1 MNIIK
6 VGATNS
12 TSTLIAKLFRSGET
26 EIPSALYA
34 VDQTGGR
41 GRQERPWN
49 SEPGKNLTISYVLPD
64 FGVSAESVFRAMR
77 QITWSVLQVL
87 ETSGVSDLSV
97 KWPNDIMAGDRKI
110 AGILMERS
118 LRQGKSSFVIL
129 GVGIN
134 VNQVDFETE
143 FKATSMREIT
153 GKVFNIDVLAY
164 LLSDAVEDTLLKNE
178 TVTIDQ
184 FHQKLYGINQ
194 RHRWQLGDDFIE
206 ATLVGVSED
215 GSVYLRSSKGGTL
228 RFTSEEIRMIRI

>member
-12 TSTLIAKLFRSGET
+12 TSTLIAKLFRSGAT

-134 VNQVDFETE
+134 VNQVDFEAE

-153 GKVFNIDVLAY
+153 GKVFKIDVLAY

-206 ATLVGVSED
+206 AILVGVSED
-215 GSVYLRSSKGGTL
+215 GSVYLRTSKGGTL
-228 RFTSEEIRMIRI
+228 RYTSEEIRMIRI